1 MLLLLTVFS
10 FHPSVIIPFQEKI
23 CPQEE
28 IKLNKLKKKK
38 RNPFQIVSV
47 ISIASI
53 RRLEKTRQTKKEV
66 DTCKNTE
73 TKDVSFSKRNNFCL
87 NVSFTIFVHFI
98 PVKKKYCFAY
108 GRMHDWVHP
117 VYPPLF
123 FSEKHNSCYVDRV
136 SKIRH
141 RRKMTH
147 SLTPYSFFF

>member
-10 FHPSVIIPFQEKI
+10 FHPSVIIPFQGKI

-47 ISIASI
+47 ISIAIASI
-53 RRLEKTRQTKKEV
+53 RCLKKTRQRKKEV

-73 TKDVSFSKRNNFCL
+73 TKDVSFNKRNNFCL

-98 PVKKKYCFAY
+98 PVKRKYCFPY
-108 GRMHDWVHP
+108 GRMHD
-117 VYPPLF
+117 
-123 FSEKHNSCYVDRV
+123 
-136 SKIRH
+136 
-141 RRKMTH
+141 
-147 SLTPYSFFF
+147 